1 MYENIPME
9 LRERLQ
15 WVVAGPDKVPLN
27 PRTGQPASVVDPATW
42 GTFNDACRAGMK
54 HIGFVLTHADPYCII
69 DLDNKVEKPVT
80 QEEWAV
86 HQRILT
92 QFESYTER
100 SASGRGYHIV
110 IRGSLPRGRRRGNVE
125 VYSAERYMV
134 FTGDVVRN
142 MPITDHQPLLEALV
156 EQMPEGGNRADL
168 KQEDGFLTDAQ
179 LVDMA
184 LNAANGAKF
193 DALCRATS
201 CQVING
207 QKVHGTYTEIG
218 YPSQSEADFS
228 LMSMLA
234 FYSRDNEQCRRLFRY
249 TGLGQRDKAQR
260 DDRYLDTMLAKM
272 RAKEGPPVDMSAL
285 LTAAYKNA
293 PAAAPAEPQPAP
305 SPAPVATTAEPA
317 PAPLPRARAAAHGYQ
332 LPPGLIG
339 ELASY
344 FHATAI
350 RPVQE
355 MALAAAIGLAAG
367 VAGRAYNISGTGL
380 NQYLLVLAKTGSGKE
395 GVSKGIGNLMASIRP
410 QVPMVD
416 DFIGPGAFASGQAL
430 IRVLDQRPCFLS
442 LLGEFGLRLQAMND
456 PRANAA
462 ERLLKT
468 VLLDLYAKSGFS
480 DVLRSTA
487 YSDSEK
493 NTKAIR
499 APAVT
504 ILGES
509 TPETFYEGIHA
520 GDIADG
526 LIPRFHVIEYT
537 GPRPHR
543 NRNANCAPPPELVD
557 RFADL
562 VVTALTV
569 QNNQTCQ
576 PIQIQNDAL
585 ALLDAFDEEATD
597 ALNEAGSQGEAQLW
611 NRAHLKAL
619 KLAGLLAVGCDPHN
633 PVVTVELAT
642 WAIEFTRKGTE
653 ALLAKFFAGE
663 VGIGDNK
670 QEADIRKVIE
680 EYMNLDAKARKSY
693 KVPKELWEK
702 RLVARDYL
710 WRRCS
715 RLASFYKDK
724 KGAAR
729 ALDDALKNMVSN
741 DSISLV
747 PPAEAAKHLNTK
759 ATLYYVSE
767 GW

>member
-27 PRTGQPASVVDPATW
+27 PRTGQPASVVDPGTW

-54 HIGFVLTHADPYCII
+54 HIGFVLTHNDPYCII

-100 SASGRGYHIV
+100 SASGRGYHVV
-110 IRGSLPRGRRRGNVE
+110 IRGKLPRGRRRGNVE

-142 MPITDHQPLLEALV
+142 MPITEHQQLLDALV

-234 FYSRDNEQCRRLFRY
+234 FYSRDNAQCRRLFRY

-272 RAKEGPPVDMSAL
+272 RAKEGPPVDMGAL

-293 PAAAPAEPQPAP
+293 PTAAPAEPQAEP
-305 SPAPVATTAEPA
+305 SPAPVATTTEPA
-317 PAPLPRARAAAHGYQ
+317 PAPLPPARAAAHGYQ

-395 GVSKGIGNLMASIRP
+395 GVAKGIGNLMASIRP

-468 VLLDLYAKSGFS
+468 VLLDLYSKSGFS

-487 YSDSEK
+487 YSDQEK

-543 NRNANCAPPPELVD
+543 NRNANCAPPPALVD

-585 ALLDAFDEEATD
+585 VLLDAFDEEATD

-619 KLAGLLAVGCDPHN
+619 KLAGLLAVGCDAHN

-680 EYMNLDAKARKSY
+680 EYMSLDAKARKSY

-729 ALDDALKNMVSN
+729 ALDDALRNMVSN

-747 PPAEAAKHLNTK
+747 PAVEAAKHLNTK
-759 ATLYYVSE
+759 ATLYYVSN

>member
-27 PRTGQPASVVDPATW
+27 PRTGQPASVVDPGTW

-54 HIGFVLTHADPYCII
+54 HIGFVLTHGDPYCII
-69 DLDNKVEKPVT
+69 DLDNKIEKPVT

-156 EQMPEGGNRADL
+156 EQMPEGGARVQL
-168 KQEDGFLTDAQ
+168 TQEAGFMTDMQ
-179 LVDMA
+179 VVEMA
-184 LNAANGAKF
+184 MAAANADKF
-193 DALCRATS
+193 NALCR
-201 CQVING
+201 G
-207 QKVHGTYTEIG
+207 EWRELG
-218 YPSQSEADFS
+218 YPSQSEADFA
-228 LMSMLA
+228 LLSMLT
-234 FYSRDNEQCRRLFRY
+234 FYSKDNEQCRRLFRY
-249 TGLGQRDKAQR
+249 SALGQREKAQR
-260 DDRYLDTMLAKM
+260 DDRYLDTMLGKM
-272 RAKEGPPVDMSAL
+272 RAKEGPPVDMGAL
-285 LTAAYKNA
+285 L
-293 PAAAPAEPQPAP
+293 AAAVGNAGAAQATPQPDAA
-305 SPAPVATTAEPA
+305 PAPVATTEAVPT
-317 PAPLPRARAAAHGYQ
+317 APLPPARAAAHGYN
-332 LPPGLIG
+332 LPPGLVG

-344 FHATAI
+344 FHATST

-355 MALAAAIGLAAG
+355 MALAAAIGLTAG
-367 VAGRAYNISGTGL
+367 VAGRAYNISATGL

-395 GVSKGIGNLMASIRP
+395 GVAKGISNLISSIRP

-468 VLLDLYAKSGFS
+468 VLLDLYGKSGFT

-487 YSDSEK
+487 YSDQEK

-504 ILGES
+504 LVGES
-509 TPETFYEGIHA
+509 TPETFYEGINA

-537 GPRPHR
+537 GRRPPR
-543 NRNANCAPPPELVD
+543 NRNAGCQPSPQLID

-562 VVTALTV
+562 VVTSLTV

-576 PIQIQNDAL
+576 PIQMNKAAEDM
-585 ALLDAFDEEATD
+585 LDAFDAHCD
-597 ALNEAGSQGEAQLW
+597 DHVNDSGSQGEAQLW
-611 NRAHLKAL
+611 NRAHLKAI

-642 WAIEFTRKGTE
+642 WAIDFTRKGTE

-663 VGIGDNK
+663 VGVGDNK
-670 QEADIRKVIE
+670 QEADVRKVVE
-680 EYMNLDAKARKSY
+680 EYMTLGAAQRKSY
-693 KVPKELWEK
+693 KVQKELWEK
-702 RLVARDYL
+702 RLISRDYL

-724 KGAAR
+724 RGAAR
-729 ALDDALKNMVSN
+729 ALDDTLRNMAAN
-741 DSISLV
+741 DSLTLV
-747 PPAEAAKHLNTK
+747 PPADAVKHLNTK
-759 ATLYYVSE
+759 ASLYYVGNS
-767 GW
+767 W

>member
-54 HIGFVLTHADPYCII
+54 HIGFVLTHGDPYCII

-156 EQMPEGGNRADL
+156 EQMPEGGARVQL
-168 KQEDGFLTDAQ
+168 TQEAGFMTDMQ
-179 LVDMA
+179 VVEMA
-184 LNAANGAKF
+184 MAAANADKF
-193 DALCRATS
+193 NALCR
-201 CQVING
+201 G
-207 QKVHGTYTEIG
+207 EWRELG
-218 YPSQSEADFS
+218 YPSQSEADFA
-228 LMSMLA
+228 LLSMLT
-234 FYSRDNEQCRRLFRY
+234 FYSKDNEQCRRLFRY
-249 TGLGQRDKAQR
+249 SALGQREKAQR
-260 DDRYLDTMLAKM
+260 DDRYLDTMLGKM
-272 RAKEGPPVDMSAL
+272 RAKEGPPVDMGAL
-285 LTAAYKNA
+285 L
-293 PAAAPAEPQPAP
+293 AAAVGNAGAAQATAQPDAA
-305 SPAPVATTAEPA
+305 PAPVATTSEPA
-317 PAPLPRARAAAHGYQ
+317 PAPLPPARAAAHGYN
-332 LPPGLIG
+332 LPPGLVG

-344 FHATAI
+344 FHATST

-355 MALAAAIGLAAG
+355 MALAAAIGLTAG
-367 VAGRAYNISGTGL
+367 VAGRAYNISATGL

-395 GVSKGIGNLMASIRP
+395 GVAKGISNLISSIRP

-430 IRVLDQRPCFLS
+430 IRVLDQRPCFVS

-468 VLLDLYAKSGFS
+468 VLLDLYGKSGFT

-487 YSDSEK
+487 YSDQEK

-504 ILGES
+504 LVGES
-509 TPETFYEGIHA
+509 TPETFYEGINA

-537 GPRPHR
+537 GRRPPR
-543 NRNANCAPPPELVD
+543 NRNAGCAPSAGLID

-562 VVTALTV
+562 VVTSLTV

-576 PIQIQNDAL
+576 PIQMERAAEDM
-585 ALLDAFDEEATD
+585 LDAFDAMCDDHVND
-597 ALNEAGSQGEAQLW
+597 AGNQGEAQLW
-611 NRAHLKAL
+611 NRAHLKAV

-633 PVVTVELAT
+633 PVVTPELAT
-642 WAIEFTRKGTE
+642 WAINFTRQGTE
-653 ALLAKFFAGE
+653 TLLAKFFAGE
-663 VGIGDNK
+663 VGVGDNK
-670 QEADIRKVIE
+670 QEADIRKVVD
-680 EYMNLDAKARKSY
+680 EYMGLNAALRKTY

-702 RLVARDYL
+702 RLISRDYL

-715 RLASFYKDK
+715 RLASFYKDRR
-724 KGAAR
+724 GAAR

-741 DSISLV
+741 ESLSLV
-747 PPAEAAKHLNTK
+747 PPAEALKHLNTK
-759 ATLYYVSE
+759 ASLYYVGNS
-767 GW
+767 W